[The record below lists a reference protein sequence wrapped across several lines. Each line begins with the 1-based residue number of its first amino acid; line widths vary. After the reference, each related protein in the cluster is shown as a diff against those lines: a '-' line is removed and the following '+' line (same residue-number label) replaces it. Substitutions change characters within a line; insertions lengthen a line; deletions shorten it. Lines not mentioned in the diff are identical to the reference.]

1 MLVVMR
7 KYGFPPRLISVVSRM
22 YEKFTLK
29 IQKGEEESLL
39 EYLIGVHQGDNL
51 APLLFVLVYQATM
64 ESLDATRG
72 DLLAPLP
79 FRFFPDTKQ
88 GKPRGRL
95 AGQRPA
101 TGIDFEFGRSI
112 YMDDKALLS
121 DSHQNSVESS
131 SLLKAH
137 LLRFGLTMHTGTPEK
152 RSKTEAM
159 HFPAKGKISLP
170 VDTADLVLS
179 DGSLISFCQKFVYL
193 GSVFT
198 PDLSDDLNIQNRLN
212 KANSAFGSMRPL
224 IFSSPYLP
232 VHLKASLYK
241 SIVVNLLLWGC
252 ENWALRKEF
261 ERKLEVFHTKCCRS
275 ILGINMYEVA
285 MYRITN
291 ENVLQRVGIPPMCD
305 IIHYRRLQWIEK
317 IARMPLT
324 RLPRKFL
331 TAWAV
336 SPDGCSRPY
345 GRRILTTQDSYLDSL
360 RQIGI
365 ESDDG
370 NLKDW
375 IHLAQDLNYDTRWKR
390 KKQQLLAVD
399 KLSQV
404 EFLNTYQI
412 MV

>member
-1 MLVVMR
+1 MR
-7 KYGFPPRLISVVSRM
+7 S
-22 YEKFTLK
+22 
-29 IQKGEEESLL
+29 
-39 EYLIGVHQGDNL
+39 
-51 APLLFVLVYQATM
+51 
-64 ESLDATRG
+64 
-72 DLLAPLP
+72 
-79 FRFFPDTKQ
+79 
-88 GKPRGRL
+88 
-95 AGQRPA
+95 
-101 TGIDFEFGRSI
+101 
-112 YMDDKALLS
+112 
-121 DSHQNSVESS
+121 
-131 SLLKAH
+131 
-137 LLRFGLTMHTGTPEK
+137 
-152 RSKTEAM
+152 
-159 HFPAKGKISLP
+159 
-170 VDTADLVLS
+170 
-179 DGSLISFCQKFVYL
+179 
-193 GSVFT
+193 
-198 PDLSDDLNIQNRLN
+198 
-212 KANSAFGSMRPL
+212 L

-232 VHLKASLYK
+232 VPLKASLYK

-275 ILGINMYEVA
+275 ILGIDMYEVA

-291 ENVLQRVGIPPMCD
+291 ENVLRRVGIPPMCD

-336 SPDGCSRPY
+336 SPDGCSRPH
-345 GRRILTTQDSYLDSL
+345 GRRILTTRDSFLDSL

-365 ESDDG
+365 KSDDG

-375 IHLAQDLNYDTRWKR
+375 IHLAQDRTYDTRWKR
-390 KKQQLLAVD
+390 KTKQLLTVD